1 VFFSASL
8 LHYASSIEYQ
18 KKYERATI
26 ISEDNMLNSVIWNI
40 AKKYSKNLIYFNYAN
55 NNL

>member
-1 VFFSASL
+1 MFISVFSASL

-40 AKKYSKNLIYFNYAN
+40 IKNILIELGLF
-55 NNL
+55 

>member
-26 ISEDNMLNSVIWNI
+26 ISEDNMLNSVI
-40 AKKYSKNLIYFNYAN
+40 
-55 NNL
+55 